1 MSSIISSRDKLFW
14 VGAAAAMLV
23 IAAGFWLTASRNPG
37 PPAPELPIISG
48 VAAFSLTNQDGAV
61 VTLETLK
68 GHVWLADVFFTRC
81 AGPCPKLGRRM
92 RDLQQSLPTD
102 SGARLVSLTT
112 DPAYDTPPVLK
123 SYAAKFSADP
133 GRWQFLTGPKAQV
146 AALARES
153 LKFTALE
160 KAPAERD
167 APADLFIHSTIF
179 ALVDK
184 EARLRAFYETEGDDI
199 DPVRLRTRILADIHR
214 LERE

>member
-1 MSSIISSRDKLFW
+1 
-14 VGAAAAMLV
+14 
-23 IAAGFWLTASRNPG
+23 
-37 PPAPELPIISG
+37 
-48 VAAFSLTNQDGAV
+48 
-61 VTLETLK
+61 
-68 GHVWLADVFFTRC
+68 
-81 AGPCPKLGRRM
+81 
-92 RDLQQSLPTD
+92 
-102 SGARLVSLTT
+102 
-112 DPAYDTPPVLK
+112 
-123 SYAAKFSADP
+123 
-133 GRWQFLTGPKAQV
+133 V